1 MKLFY
6 IGDAFY
12 QKSGTMMGPIY
23 HDEPRPPE
31 GGYYRSDWGKV
42 SIALRDG
49 EEVHIRQATADE
61 LRWAIKTLGECRS

>member
-12 QKSGTMMGPIY
+12 NKSGTMMSSLY
-23 HDEPRPPE
+23 HDEGQLPQG

-42 SIALRDG
+42 QVALRAG

-61 LRWAIKTLGECRS
+61 LRWAIKKLDEVR